1 LGLVSQVKGL
11 ARAKMQVDKG
21 DFIAAVS
28 LLAEAIKY
36 DPEAATAPEAQCW
49 CGVASSMR
57 VGLI

>member
-1 LGLVSQVKGL
+1 
-11 ARAKMQVDKG
+11 MQVDKG

-36 DPEAATAPEAQCW
+36 DPEAATTPEAQCW